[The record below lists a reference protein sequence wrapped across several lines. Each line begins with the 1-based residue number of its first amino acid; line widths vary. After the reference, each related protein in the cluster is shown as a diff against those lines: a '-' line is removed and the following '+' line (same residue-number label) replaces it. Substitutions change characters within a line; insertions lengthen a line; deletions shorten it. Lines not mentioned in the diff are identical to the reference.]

1 MSSDAAVNG
10 QLVGSSGGTQQAHAP
25 AQLASLSSLSAGVP
39 QRPPGVV
46 LLWFRRDLRV
56 ADNPALIAALQT
68 GAVVV
73 RPCVLRLQNP
83 QASCVSV
90 MLCSTLYQCSCAAPS
105 IAPNHP

>member
-10 QLVGSSGGTQQAHAP
+10 QLVGSSGGPQQVHAP
-25 AQLASLSSLSAGVP
+25 ALLASLSSLSAGVP

-46 LLWFRRDLRV
+46 LLWLRRDLRV

-73 RPCVLRLQNP
+73 RSCVLCPRCS
-83 QASCVSV
+83 QASCIVADI
-90 MLCSTLYQCSCAAPS
+90 M
-105 IAPNHP
+105 

>member
-10 QLVGSSGGTQQAHAP
+10 QLVGSSGGPQQVHAP
-25 AQLASLSSLSAGVP
+25 ALLASLSSLSAGVP

-73 RPCVLRLQNP
+73 RACVLCPRCS
-83 QASCVSV
+83 QASCIVAG
-90 MLCSTLYQCSCAAPS
+90 MLL
-105 IAPNHP
+105 IAMYILCMRCIGPM

>member
-1 MSSDAAVNG
+1 MSSDAAVDG
-10 QLVGSSGGTQQAHAP
+10 QLVGSPGGPEPVHAP
-25 AQLASLSSLSAGVP
+25 AVLASLSSLSGGVP

-73 RPCVLRLQNP
+73 RPCGSVL
-83 QASCVSV
+83 AG
-90 MLCSTLYQCSCAAPS
+90 
-105 IAPNHP
+105 HPGILRHC